1 MRSERL
7 AKISNIPIWLGLVLL
22 ALTAAYLYAIHAI
35 LSPILI
41 GIVLIFV
48 LTGINDPFARRVS
61 TAVGLLLFIWVFIRA
76 QVIFFPFIAAY
87 ILAYLLDP
95 VADFLEKK
103 RWHRGWAS
111 VMLILLFMMCLASI
125 GAVLVPAL
133 VHQIQN
139 FVNALP
145 QVMNSIQSDILEKVP
160 NVFKYFGI
168 EESEFRENWANTV
181 PKGLQQAFNNLLKG
195 VLSITSFLGQIL
207 NIILIP
213 VIAFYLLKDFNS
225 FRNTFLSFFSKKIR
239 PRISS
244 YLYRVDRI
252 VGGYLRAQIL
262 VSLFVGAATVLGLA
276 VCRIPFAILLG
287 VMAGILNFIPIIG
300 LYVGLAITAM
310 VAFLDPNPLWVL
322 LKVLIVYGVVQG
334 LEGAVIQ
341 PKIVGD
347 RVGMHPV
354 LVMFSVLF
362 FSKFFGFWGLIIGVP
377 TAAVVMFFID
387 EYKRKNTM
395 MHMVEEKGTARQ

>member
-1 MRSERL
+1 V
-7 AKISNIPIWLGLVLL
+7 AKTSNIPIWLGLVLL

-41 GIVLIFV
+41 GLVLIFI
-48 LTGINDPFARRVS
+48 LTGIDDPFARRVS
-61 TAVGLLLFIWVFIRA
+61 LAAGILLFIWIFIRA

-103 RWHRGWAS
+103 RWRRGWAS
-111 VMLILLFMMCLASI
+111 LLLILLFMMILASI
-125 GAVLVPAL
+125 GAVLVPTL

-168 EESEFRENWANTV
+168 EETEFRENWANTV
-181 PKGLQQAFNNLLKG
+181 PKGLQQVFNNLLKG
-195 VLSITSFLGQIL
+195 VLSMTAFLGQIL

-225 FRNTFLSFFSKKIR
+225 FRNIFLSFFSKKTR

-244 YLYRVDRI
+244 YLYRIDRI

-262 VSLFVGAATVLGLA
+262 VSIFVGMATGLA
-276 VCRIPFAILLG
+276 LALSRIQFAILLG
-287 VMAGILNFIPIIG
+287 VMAGLLNFIPFIG

-310 VAFLDPNPLWVL
+310 VAFLDPNPFWALF
-322 LKVLIVYGVVQG
+322 KVLIVYGVVQG

-377 TAAVVMFFID
+377 TAAVVMFFVE
-387 EYKRKNTM
+387 EYKRKTAM
-395 MHMVEEKGTARQ
+395 LHMVEEKVTTRK

>member
-1 MRSERL
+1 M

-35 LSPILI
+35 LSPLLI
-41 GIVLIFV
+41 GIVLIFI
-48 LTGINDPFARRVS
+48 LAGIEDPFARRVS
-61 TAVGLLLFIWVFIRA
+61 TAVGILLFIWIFIRA
-76 QVIFFPFIAAY
+76 QVIFFPFIVAY

-95 VADFLEKK
+95 IADFLEKK
-103 RWHRGWAS
+103 HWSRGWAAAF
-111 VMLILLFMMCLASI
+111 LILLITITLASI

-139 FVNALP
+139 FVSALP
-145 QVMNSIQSDILEKVP
+145 QLVNSIQNDILE
-160 NVFKYFGI
+160 NVSNYLKTFGI
-168 EESEFRENWANTV
+168 EETWFKENWADTL
-181 PKGLQQAFNNLLKG
+181 PRGLQQVFNNLLKG

-207 NIILIP
+207 NIIIIP

-225 FRNTFLSFFSKKIR
+225 FRNTFLGLFSKKSR

-244 YLYRVDRI
+244 HLYRIDQI

-276 VCRIPFAILLG
+276 ISRIPFAILLG
-287 VMAGILNFIPIIG
+287 VLAGLLNFIPIIG

-310 VAFLDPNPLWVL
+310 VAFLDPNPLWALIKVL
-322 LKVLIVYGVVQG
+322 LVYGVVQG

-377 TAAVVMFFID
+377 TAAVVMFFIE
-387 EYKRKNTM
+387 EYKRKAAM
-395 MHMVEEKGTARQ
+395 MNMVQEGKSVK